1 MILFKDLIL
10 RISKEKNIPSSLINI
25 FLLINWKKK
34 NIFHI
39 FKDTIID
46 EEEIATYLG
55 KKGYTIKKENISAH
69 EQSLIRK

>member
-10 RISKEKNIPSSLINI
+10 RMSKVKNIPSSLINI

-39 FKDTIID
+39 FKHSIL
-46 EEEIATYLG
+46 EEEFITEHD
-55 KKGYTIKKENISAH
+55 KKF
-69 EQSLIRK
+69 